1 MQRYPAHRHL
11 AWGASCWPPD
21 PYTAFARYKVV
32 ERTDRYVKLEPSE
45 SMRFAETWEIV
56 EYPGGPA
63 PAEQTAFLNSLL
75 ERSP

>member
-1 MQRYPAHRHL
+1 MDAAIPRAPTLGLGGLLL
-11 AWGASCWPPD
+11 AARSVHGFRTLQGGRKDRPLREAGA
-21 PYTAFARYKVV
+21 
-32 ERTDRYVKLEPSE
+32 E
-45 SMRFAETWEIV
+45 RFAETWEIV